1 MPTVTVVIP
10 TRNNEKYILEA
21 VESVLS
27 QSFRD
32 YELLVIDDGS
42 TDGTRRLLEP
52 YRDRIRYHFQE
63 NQGLAVARNVGLDLA
78 EGEFVTYL
86 DGDDLML
93 AGNLEI
99 KTAIMG
105 ANPGLGGVFSNFCV
119 FNALGVLHE
128 RGEKATFKF
137 FRTTGKD
144 IPEIFPSAEE
154 IPSHGGRNTTL
165 FSGMMFDWLF
175 QGNIVLPSTMLF
187 RKRFALKVGKF
198 LPHLRTQQDYEY
210 WLRFSKRYP
219 LGYIDDVLVKYRRHS
234 QQLTDRS
241 NIVRVIETSLRIIEA
256 YEEDYISRGQERVFR
271 TRKVDKLKELS
282 KAFIRMGRARQ
293 ARDALAECIRLDSG
307 QASCYAYYLL
317 TFVPEKMVRY
327 IYDKVKSTRS

>member
-10 TRNNEKYILEA
+10 TYNNEKYIMEA

-32 YELLVIDDGS
+32 YEVLVIDDGS

-52 YRDRIRYHFQE
+52 CMNRILYHHQE

-86 DGDDLML
+86 DGDDIML

-99 KTAIMG
+99 KAAILG
-105 ANPGLGGVFSNFCV
+105 AKPDLGGVFSNFSV
-119 FNALGVLHE
+119 FNDIAVLHE
-128 RGEKATFKF
+128 RGEKEIFQF
-137 FRTTGKD
+137 FRKTGKD
-144 IPEIFPSAEE
+144 IPEIFPAAEE
-154 IPSHGGRNTTL
+154 FLFDSGRTTTL
-165 FSGMMFDWLF
+165 FSGMIFDWLF

-187 RKRFALKVGKF
+187 RRRSALRVGTF

-210 WLRFSKRYP
+210 WLRFSKLYP
-219 LGYIDDVLVKYRRHS
+219 LAYIDDVLVNYRRHS

-241 NIVRVIETSLRIIEA
+241 NIARVIETSLRIIEA
-256 YEEDYISRGQERVFR
+256 YEGEHLARGEERVFR
-271 TRKVDKLKELS
+271 IRKADKLKDLA
-282 KAFIRMGRARQ
+282 KAFIRMGRAKQ
-293 ARDALAECIRLDSG
+293 ARDALAESIRLVPGD
-307 QASCYAYYLL
+307 AACYAYYLL
-317 TFVPEKMVRY
+317 TFLPGTVIGY
-327 IYDKVKSTRS
+327 FYDKVKKAGL